1 MQRGRRATSAAPPS
15 WWLTGGS
22 LIGLVVGA
30 AIGTWVHAHPTPA
43 TSAAVAAVTPLGRL
57 WVNALR
63 MTIVPLIVSQIIV
76 AIVSARG
83 RAVGRIGAIW
93 LLTFTV
99 LLIFAGL
106 FTVSAGPSLIAY
118 FAPPPGALASLAAST
133 SAASAAAPES
143 FSTWIVRLVPENP
156 LRAAVQDDL
165 LPLLLFCVMFA
176 LALMRTAHEGYAVVV
191 TLLRAVADTMVVLVA
206 WILRAAPFGVFA
218 LSLPL
223 AADVGAGLARV
234 VIAFIIILCLLLV
247 VFTAVLYPIA
257 AFVGRVPLWRF
268 ASALLPIQAIAF
280 STRSS
285 LATLPAQIEAADR
298 QLGLPQFV
306 SAFVVPLGVSTFK
319 INRIISSPTKLLF
332 LAYLYGIHLSPFQI
346 MAFVL
351 TMIVL
356 SFTTLGI
363 PSGGS
368 SLKSLPLYVA
378 AGIPPEAVVIFEA
391 IDAVPDMFKTVA
403 NVTANLTV
411 AAVVARLAPET
422 SPQLVDTRIPAER
435 AAAAL

>member
-1 MQRGRRATSAAPPS
+1 MASERDAARAGSSS

-22 LIGLVVGA
+22 LIGLLVGGA
-30 AIGTWVHAHPTPA
+30 VGTWIHAYPTPA
-43 TSAAVAAVTPLGRL
+43 ASAAVDAVVPLGRL

-63 MTIVPLIVSQIIV
+63 MTIIPLIVSQIIV
-76 AIVSARG
+76 AIVAARG

-93 LLTFTV
+93 LVTFS
-99 LLIFAGL
+99 LLLLLAGL
-106 FTVSAGPSLIAY
+106 FTVSAGPSLIAS
-118 FAPPPGALASLAAST
+118 FAPPPGSLASLARST
-133 SAASAAAPES
+133 TTAPAAAPES
-143 FSTWIVRLVPENP
+143 FAAWVVKLVPENP
-156 LRAAVQDDL
+156 LRAAVEDDL
-165 LPLLLFCVMFA
+165 LPLLVFSVMFA
-176 LALMRTAHEGYAVVV
+176 LALTRTAGDGYAALVG
-191 TLLRAVADTMVVLVA
+191 LFRAVADTMLVLIG
-206 WILRAAPFGVFA
+206 WILRAAPFAVFA

-223 AADVGAGLARV
+223 AANLGAGLAHV
-234 VIAFIIILCLLLV
+234 LIAFIGILCLLLI

-257 AFVGRVPLWRF
+257 ALVGRVSMWRF
-268 ASALLPIQAIAF
+268 ANALLPIQAIAF

-298 QLGLPQFV
+298 QLGLPPVV

-332 LAYLYGIHLSPFQI
+332 LAYLYGIDLSGFQI
-346 MAFVL
+346 AAFVL
-351 TMIVL
+351 TMIVM

-368 SLKSLPLYVA
+368 SLKTLPLYVA

-391 IDAVPDMFKTVA
+391 VDALPDMFKTVA

-411 AAVVARLAPET
+411 AAVVARFVPDARPAVADSRLAG
-422 SPQLVDTRIPAER
+422 ER
-435 AAAAL
+435 AAAAV